1 MNKVLLFG
9 GGTKWGHSFTHCLSS
24 KDIEVDLVTSNPVN
38 LPNVNNIVVNWYNL
52 DRDKIKLL
60 LDTQR
65 EYDLIF
71 FNHNSGGAPSDH
83 FLKPNNEIELNQWN
97 YSYWINCQ
105 LPYVVVHHCNIQP
118 QTKIGW
124 MLTGL
129 ISGSDCNLYQYA
141 GYAGVKSTNLHIMR
155 GFSVS
160 HPGIFFA
167 LNPLWF
173 PEQDYEK
180 DSTQI
185 YNLISNLTY
194 KDNGKAINKDGSE
207 WII

>member
-9 GGTKWGHSFTHCLSS
+9 GGTKWGNSFTRCLLSKNIEIDLITSS
-24 KDIEVDLVTSNPVN
+24 PVD
-38 LPNVNNIVVNWYNL
+38 LPNVNNLQVDWFAL
-52 DRDKIKLL
+52 DRDKIKSLI
-60 LDTQR
+60 DPTKK
-65 EYDLIF
+65 YDLIF

-83 FLKPNNEIELNQWN
+83 FLKPNNEIELDQWN

-105 LPYVVVHHCNIQP
+105 LPYVVVHHCNVQED
-118 QTKIGW
+118 TKIGW

-129 ISGSDCNLYQYA
+129 ITGSERNLYQYA

-173 PEQDYEK
+173 PVQDYDK
-180 DSTQI
+180 DSIQI
-185 YNLISNLTY
+185 YDIISKLTPL
-194 KDNGKAINKDGSE
+194 DTGKAINKDGSE